1 MVELVMVI
9 PWVNFQQ
16 IVQVKLE
23 LILQKDFLNLMD
35 CMEKTYKC

>member
-1 MVELVMVI
+1 MVIELVMVI

-23 LILQKDFLNLMD
+23 LIFQKDFLNLID
-35 CMEKTYKC
+35 FKI